1 MRRGQELR
9 RRTLGRDPA
18 LLDPE
23 PSIALPDLE
32 QAIAL
37 RLRLVGLN
45 TIRRRILAFGAL
57 ATLIPSLI
65 TGTIWK
71 ITTEIG
77 AAVSEG
83 DTVIIMESMKMEM
96 PVEAPSAG
104 KVASIAVAEA
114 QAVDEGQT
122 LLVLE

>member
-1 MRRGQELR
+1 MIFPGVES
-9 RRTLGRDPA
+9 PA

-65 TGTIWK
+65 TGTISYFGNRRTLTEK
-71 ITTEIG
+71 TTDQLNVANSSIELANTSLTAVETALAG
-77 AAVSEG
+77 A
-83 DTVIIMESMKMEM
+83 
-96 PVEAPSAG
+96 
-104 KVASIAVAEA
+104 
-114 QAVDEGQT
+114 Q
-122 LLVLE
+122 